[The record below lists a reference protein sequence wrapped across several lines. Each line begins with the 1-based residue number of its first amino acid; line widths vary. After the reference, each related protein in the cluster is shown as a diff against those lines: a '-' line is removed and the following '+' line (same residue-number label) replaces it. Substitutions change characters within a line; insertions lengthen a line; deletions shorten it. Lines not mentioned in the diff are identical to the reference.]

1 MVKDN
6 YQTRAVY
13 ICSPYSGDIAKNVTA
28 ARRYCR
34 FAVNKSYMPL
44 APHLLF
50 PQFLNDAAPAERR
63 LGLAFGMALMSLCSE
78 VWVFGLAVSAGMEAE
93 IELAMRRDIRL
104 RYFSENCEETHHG

>member
-1 MVKDN
+1 MLKDN

-13 ICSPYSGDIAKNVTA
+13 ICSPYSGEVARNVTA

-34 FAVNKSYMPL
+34 FAVDRGYMPL

-50 PQFLNDAAPAERR
+50 PQFLNDTVPAERG
-63 LGLAFGMALMSLCSE
+63 LGLSFGMALMSLCAD

-104 RYFSENCEETHHG
+104 RYFSENCEEVNA

>member
-13 ICSPYSGDIAKNVTA
+13 ICSPYSGEVARNVTA

-34 FAVNKSYMPL
+34 FAVNKGYMPL

-50 PQFLNDAAPAERR
+50 PQFLNDTVPAERG
-63 LGLAFGMALMSLCSE
+63 LGLSFGMALMSLCAE

-104 RYFSENCEETHHG
+104 RYFSENCEEVNA

>member
-13 ICSPYSGDIAKNVTA
+13 ICSPYSGEVARNVAA

-34 FAVNKSYMPL
+34 LAVDRGCMPL

-50 PQFLNDAAPAERR
+50 PQFLNDAIPAERR
-63 LGLAFGMALMSLCSE
+63 QGLLLGMTLMSLCAE

-93 IELAMRRDIRL
+93 IELALRRNLRL
-104 RYFSENCEETHHG
+104 RYFNENCEEVNA

>member
-1 MVKDN
+1 MLKDN

-13 ICSPYSGDIAKNVTA
+13 ICSPYSGEVARNVTA

-34 FAVNKSYMPL
+34 FAVDRGYMPL

-50 PQFLNDAAPAERR
+50 PQFLNDTVPAERG
-63 LGLAFGMALMSLCSE
+63 LGLSFGMALMSLCAE

-104 RYFSENCEETHHG
+104 RYFSENCEEVNA